1 MTNILLVSLIAT
13 VFLAAISSW
22 RQSFVGYLGILTS
35 IFVFICAFFIESI
48 LEALYESDLT
58 RLLIELGLLIL
69 SVGYFWLFF
78 TMKYITDSSVFDL
91 TYQSMPKFKEYVDRK
106 GYRTNFES
114 LTIISG
120 YTLFAS
126 TVLFFA
132 FYIYVGR

>member
-22 RQSFVGYLGILTS
+22 RQSLVGYLGILTS

-69 SVGYFWLFF
+69 SVGFFWLFF
-78 TMKYITDSSVFDL
+78 TVKYITDSSVFDL

>member
-1 MTNILLVSLIAT
+1 M
-13 VFLAAISSW
+13 
-22 RQSFVGYLGILTS
+22 GYLGILTS